1 MQVAVQK
8 PFEAHLPEAR
18 ERLMRLLRHTAI
30 RASKN
35 DLETMARRTHKAYSS
50 SPCPPYLIS
59 SPSPWRTCIA
69 EQCFLEPYGMFP

>member
-30 RASKN
+30 RASKD
-35 DLETMARRTHKAYSS
+35 DLETMARRTHKVYFNLLAR
-50 SPCPPYLIS
+50 L
-59 SPSPWRTCIA
+59 T
-69 EQCFLEPYGMFP
+69 